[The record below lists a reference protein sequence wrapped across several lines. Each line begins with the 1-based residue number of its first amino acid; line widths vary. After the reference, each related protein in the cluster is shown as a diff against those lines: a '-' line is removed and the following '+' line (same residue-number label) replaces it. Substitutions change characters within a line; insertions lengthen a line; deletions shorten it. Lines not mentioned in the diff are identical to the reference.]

1 MRQMLAVAAAGLLV
15 ALCGSAAPQ
24 QKPGAEKKQQDARF
38 PEGYSIP
45 PEAAKRANPLK
56 PTEPVLAAAKKY
68 YSSQCAMCHGKD
80 GDGKGDLAGDM
91 QLKIADYRKTES
103 LAKFT
108 DGELFYI
115 LTNGMGKMP
124 AEGDRT
130 PDDGKWGVIL
140 YLRSLAKAEPE
151 QKPAP
156 KP

>member
-1 MRQMLAVAAAGLLV
+1 MKPVLAITAVFLALSAGAARQ
-15 ALCGSAAPQ
+15 
-24 QKPGAEKKQQDARF
+24 K
-38 PEGYSIP
+38 
-45 PEAAKRANPLK
+45 PEAAKQKDSRLPEGYTIPAEAVQRANAVK
-56 PTEPVLAAAKKY
+56 PTEESIAAGKKF

-80 GDGKGDLAGDM
+80 GDGKGDLAV
-91 QLKIADYRKTES
+91 QLELKIPDYREPES

-130 PDDGKWGVIL
+130 PDEKKWNVVNF
-140 YLRSLAKAEPE
+140 LRSLPKPKAGE
-151 QKPAP
+151 KPAP

>member
-1 MRQMLAVAAAGLLV
+1 MKPILAIAAVFLALSAG
-15 ALCGSAAPQ
+15 AAR
-24 QKPGAEKKQQDARF
+24 QKPDTAKQKDSHL
-38 PEGYSIP
+38 PEGYTIPAEAVQRPNPVKPAEESI
-45 PEAAKRANPLK
+45 AAG
-56 PTEPVLAAAKKY
+56 KKF

-80 GDGKGDLAGDM
+80 GDGKGDLAV
-91 QLKIADYRKTES
+91 QLEMKIPDYRQPES

-130 PDDGKWGVIL
+130 PDEKKWNTVNF
-140 YLRSLAKAEPE
+140 LRSLSKPKAGE
-151 QKPAP
+151 KPAP

>member
-1 MRQMLAVAAAGLLV
+1 MKPVLAIAAVFLTLV
-15 ALCGSAAPQ
+15 AGAGR
-24 QKPGAEKKQQDARF
+24 QK
-38 PEGYSIP
+38 
-45 PEAAKRANPLK
+45 PEAAKQKDSHLPEGYTIPAEAVERANPVK
-56 PTEPVLAAAKKY
+56 PTEESVAAGRKF

-80 GDGKGDLAGDM
+80 GDGKGDLAV
-91 QLKIADYRKTES
+91 QLEMKIADYRQPES

-130 PDDGKWGVIL
+130 PDEKKWNVVNF
-140 YLRSLAKAEPE
+140 LRSLSKPKAEE
-151 QKPAP
+151 KPAP

>member
-1 MRQMLAVAAAGLLV
+1 MKTVLATTAIFLAISAG
-15 ALCGSAAPQ
+15 ASQ
-24 QKPGAEKKQQDARF
+24 QKPDAAKPKDSRP

-45 PEAAKRANPLK
+45 AEDAQRTNPVK
-56 PTEPVLAAAKKY
+56 PTEGSIAAGGKF

-80 GDGKGDLAGDM
+80 GDGKGDLAV
-91 QLKIADYRKTES
+91 QLELKMRDYRQPES

-115 LTNGMGKMP
+115 LTKGKDKMP

-130 PDDGKWGVIL
+130 PDEKKWNVIN
-140 YLRSLAKAEPE
+140 YLRSLSKPKQGE
-151 QKPAP
+151 KPAP

>member
-1 MRQMLAVAAAGLLV
+1 MRHILATTVAVWLIS
-15 ALCGSAAPQ
+15 LCGTAAPQ
-24 QKPGAEKKQQDARF
+24 EKAGAAKKQDPRF

-45 PEAAKRANPLK
+45 AEAAQRTNPVKPTPEA
-56 PTEPVLAAAKKY
+56 LAAGKKF

-80 GDGKGDLAGDM
+80 GDGKGDLAQQM
-91 QLKIADYRKTES
+91 ELKIPDYRKPES

-124 AEGDRT
+124 AEGERT
-130 PDDGKWGVIL
+130 EDEKKWQVIA
-140 YLRSLAKAEPE
+140 YLRSLTKTEASE
-151 QKPAP
+151 KPAP

>member
-1 MRQMLAVAAAGLLV
+1 MRQILAVAAAGLLV
-15 ALCGSAAPQ
+15 ALCGMAAPQ
-24 QKPGAEKKQQDARF
+24 QKPGAGSKQDARL

-80 GDGKGDLAGDM
+80 GDGKGDLAEDM
-91 QLKIADYRKTES
+91 QLKIQDYRKPES

>member
-1 MRQMLAVAAAGLLV
+1 MRATLLITAALSLAFAAG
-15 ALCGSAAPQ
+15 ARQ
-24 QKPGAEKKQQDARF
+24 QKPAADNAKDARL

-45 PEAAKRANPLK
+45 AKDAQLPNPAK
-56 PTEPVLAAAKKY
+56 PTEASIAAGAKF

-80 GDGKGDLAGDM
+80 GSGNGDLAQQM
-91 QLKIADYRKTES
+91 QLKMPDYRKPES

-115 LTNGMGKMP
+115 LTKGMGQMP

-130 PDDGKWGVIL
+130 PDEKKWNVIN
-140 YLRSLAKAEPE
+140 YIRSFSKPHEAE
-151 QKPAP
+151 KPAA